1 MEARLKAQELPQ
13 GGIAKKKRLR
23 GFQKV
28 ILILLMLV
36 LVAAGAGLGVFYI
49 NTGGLPFGLQRLL
62 EKPQVEL
69 MMPAESFLVNLKD
82 DRAMHYLK
90 ATVVL
95 SYLDNKDQSLI
106 NQSIPQIRDVVIQY
120 LRGLSR
126 NDIMDAGNL
135 EIIRLD
141 LLDQINLIFG
151 REVVHRLYF
160 SDFLIQ

>member
-13 GGIAKKKRLR
+13 GGAVPQKRLGR
-23 GFQKV
+23 LKKILLILFL
-28 ILILLMLV
+28 ILIM
-36 LVAAGAGLGVFYI
+36 AAGTGLGVYYV
-49 NTGGLPFGLQRLL
+49 NTGALPFGLQRLI

-95 SYLDNKDQSLI
+95 SYFESKDQALI
-106 NQSIPQIRDVVIQY
+106 SQSTPQIRDVVIQY

-151 REVVHRLYF
+151 REVVHSLYF

>member
-1 MEARLKAQELPQ
+1 MEARLKSQELPQ
-13 GGIAKKKRLR
+13 GSVARKKRLR

-28 ILILLMLV
+28 ILVLLILL
-36 LVAAGAGLGVFYI
+36 LVAAGVGLGVYYV
-49 NTGGLPFGLQRLL
+49 NTGALPSGLQRLI

-82 DRAMHYLK
+82 DRTMHYLK

-95 SYLDNKDQSLI
+95 SYLDDKDQSLI

-151 REVVHRLYF
+151 RDVVHRLYF

>member
-28 ILILLMLV
+28 ILILLIV
-36 LVAAGAGLGVFYI
+36 ILVAAGAGLSVFYI

-95 SYLDNKDQSLI
+95 SYLDGKDQSLI
-106 NQSIPQIRDVVIQY
+106 NQSTPQIRDVVIQY

-151 REVVHRLYF
+151 REVVYRLYF

>member
-13 GGIAKKKRLR
+13 DGVTKKKRLS
-23 GFQKV
+23 GFKKV
-28 ILILLMLV
+28 ILILLMIL
-36 LVAAGAGLGVFYI
+36 LIAAGVGLGVFYW
-49 NTGGLPFGLQRLL
+49 NTGALPFGLQRLI

-69 MMPAESFLVNLKD
+69 MMPAESFLVNLKE

-90 ATVVL
+90 TTVVL
-95 SYLDNKDQSLI
+95 SYLDSKDQAVI
-106 NQSIPQIRDVVIQY
+106 EQNIPQIRDVVIQY

-126 NDIMDAGNL
+126 DDIMDAGNL
-135 EIIRLD
+135 EILRLD

-151 REVVHRLYF
+151 REAVHRLYF

>member
-1 MEARLKAQELPQ
+1 MEARLKAQDLTQ
-13 GGIAKKKRLR
+13 GTTVKKKRLS
-23 GFQKV
+23 GLKKFVLIFLV
-28 ILILLMLV
+28 ILLIASGV
-36 LVAAGAGLGVFYI
+36 GLGVVYMR
-49 NTGGLPFGLQRLL
+49 TGTLPFGLQGLI
-62 EKPQVEL
+62 EKPQVEQ
-69 MMPAESFLVNLKD
+69 MMPMESFLVNLKD

-90 ATVVL
+90 TTVVL
-95 SYLDNKDQSLI
+95 SYLDSKDQVLI
-106 NQSIPQIRDVVIQY
+106 DQSIPQIRDVVIQY

-151 REVVHRLYF
+151 RDVVHSLYF